1 MSYVL
6 EFADQAA
13 LDSALSGG
21 KGANL
26 ARLTQAGL
34 PVPGGFIV
42 TAEAYLLFARESA
55 HVLQAAEGYSFEEPA
70 QLERQCE
77 ALQRDLL
84 SRPVPP
90 SVAAAVRQGL
100 LTLGAEHAVSVRS
113 SATTEDLGGAA
124 FAGQH
129 ETYLNARGLEEVIER
144 IRQCWVSL
152 WSARAL
158 TYRRA
163 SGFSV
168 SSASMAV
175 VVQRMAFCDVAGVG
189 FSFNPIS
196 GRLGEQVFD
205 ANRGLGES
213 VVGGETQI
221 DHFVIDK
228 ATGTIVSAEIAEK
241 QSMVVA
247 RADGSGTQSV
257 PLVGEARSRPSLT
270 PEELRRLS
278 ELLCAVERLY
288 GFPQDIEWGFE
299 NGTLRLLQSR
309 PITRIPP
316 RWTRDESAERFPAV
330 ITPLAWALVEDGF
343 HRSLNYSF
351 ALMGLPPFHGK
362 WFASFGHYI
371 YGNQNAVEIYASGA
385 IPGLSV
391 SSLAELTAAIPVL
404 RERYGWV
411 LELPLTWSRDLDHYL
426 IGIGELMAE
435 PLEECSV
442 AELWAFVLRV
452 RDLGA
457 EYFLPNIAI
466 SVTQRALY
474 RFLLGLLEA
483 TAGREQAPIL
493 FDRLLAYCETK
504 TGAINKELHRFARR
518 IAAAPALAARL
529 ERSSGL
535 EFLRDGGFQG
545 HPDLAAT
552 FDRLL
557 RDHGHREVE
566 FDPYHATWLDAP
578 ELVIENL
585 KVMLDSGREDPAI
598 KERELKVL
606 MGETEEA
613 LLKQTPPE
621 LRYPVREIVR
631 LARVYT
637 TLDDVEHYQTTR
649 LTLPLRKGLGMLG
662 KRLRVLGVVDD
673 PADVFFAEQKSLEE
687 AIKADSPEVW
697 HRLRLQI
704 TAEKAAYLQHRA
716 TSPPWELGDA
726 SGSPAGSRPVP
737 RSAAASEGG
746 DGVLTGLPGSPGT
759 ASGPVFRVFG
769 SDDFGRFPRG
779 AVLVAR
785 TTNPA
790 WTPLFFKASAVI
802 TECGGPLSHGAV
814 TAREIGLP
822 AVMSVRDALSRLTDG
837 EQLKVDGTAGRIYR
851 TALT

>member
-1 MSYVL
+1 MSLALAFSDV
-6 EFADQAA
+6 AA
-13 LDSALSGG
+13 LNSASSGG

-26 ARLTQAGL
+26 ARLTQGGL
-34 PVPGGFIV
+34 PVPEGFII
-42 TAEAYLLFARESA
+42 TAEAYRLFAEQSKDL
-55 HVLQAAEGYSFEEPA
+55 LQAAEGYSFDEPA
-70 QLERQCE
+70 RLESQCE
-77 ALQRDLL
+77 ALRRQLL

-90 SVAAAVRQGL
+90 AVAAAVEERL
-100 LTLGAEHAVSVRS
+100 RALGAEHAVSVRS

-129 ETYLNARGLEEVIER
+129 DTYLNTRGVEEVIER

-163 SGFSV
+163 SGFGV
-168 SSASMAV
+168 SAARMAV

-189 FSFNPIS
+189 FSFDPIT

-205 ANRGLGES
+205 ANHGLGES
-213 VVGGETQI
+213 VVGGEAQI

-228 ATGTIVSAEIAEK
+228 ATGAILGAEIAEK
-241 QSMVVA
+241 DSMIVA

-257 PLVGEARSRPSLT
+257 PLDGEARAQACLT
-270 PEELRRLS
+270 ADELRRLS
-278 ELLCAVERLY
+278 QLLCAVERLY
-288 GFPQDIEWGFE
+288 GFPQDIEWGLE
-299 NGTLRLLQSR
+299 KGVLRLLQSR

-316 RWTRDESAERFPAV
+316 RWTRDEAAERFPSV
-330 ITPLAWALVEDGF
+330 ITPLAWALVEEGF
-343 HRSLNYSF
+343 HKSLNYSF

-362 WFASFGHYI
+362 WFASFGHYV
-371 YGNQNAVEIYASGA
+371 YGNQNAVEIYANGN
-385 IPGLSV
+385 IPGLKVASP
-391 SSLAELTAAIPVL
+391 AEFAPAIREL
-404 RERYGWV
+404 RERFGWV

-426 IGIGELMAE
+426 IRIGELMAE
-435 PLEECSV
+435 PLEERSL

-474 RFLLGLLEA
+474 RFLLGLIEA

-504 TGAINKELHRFARR
+504 TGTVNKELHRFARR
-518 IAAAPALAARL
+518 LAGVPALAARL
-529 ERSSGL
+529 ERSSGR
-535 EFLRDGGFQG
+535 EFLRAGGFEG

-552 FDRLL
+552 FTRFL

-566 FDPYHATWLDAP
+566 FDPYHPTWIDAP

-585 KVMLDSGREDPAI
+585 KVMLQSRRDDPAL
-598 KERELKVL
+598 KERELKIL
-606 MGETEEA
+606 MTETEEA
-613 LLKQTPPE
+613 LLQQTPPE
-621 LRYPVREIVR
+621 LRYSIREIIR
-631 LARVYT
+631 LARAYT

-649 LTLPLRKGLGMLG
+649 LTLPLRKGLRMLG
-662 KRLRVLGVVDD
+662 NRLRVLGVVDD
-673 PADVFFAEQKSLEE
+673 PADVFFADYEALEG
-687 AIKADSPEVW
+687 AIQADSPERW
-697 HRLRLQI
+697 HQLRLQI
-704 TAEKAAYLQHRA
+704 SAEKTAYLQHR
-716 TSPPWELGDA
+716 TVSPPWELEDSA
-726 SGSPAGSRPVP
+726 APAGSGSGAPRPATASTG
-737 RSAAASEGG
+737 SA
-746 DGVLTGLPGSPGT
+746 DILTGLPGSPGKAT
-759 ASGPVFRVFG
+759 GPVFRVLG
-769 SDDFGRFPRG
+769 SDDFGRFPQG

-822 AVMSVRDALSRLTDG
+822 AVMSVRDALSRLTDA
-837 EQLKVDGTAGRIYR
+837 EQLTVDGTTGRIYR
-851 TALT
+851 MATT

>member
-1 MSYVL
+1 VSLAL
-6 EFADQAA
+6 EFADRAA
-13 LDSALSGG
+13 LDPASSGG

-42 TAEAYLLFARESA
+42 TAEAYQLFAQESA
-55 HVLQAAEGYSFEEPA
+55 ELLQAAEGYSFAEPA
-70 QLERQCE
+70 QLESQCE
-77 ALQRDLL
+77 ALQRQLL
-84 SRPVPP
+84 SRPMPP
-90 SVAAAVRQGL
+90 SVTAAVRERLGA
-100 LTLGAEHAVSVRS
+100 LGAEHAVSVRS

-129 ETYLNARGLEEVIER
+129 ETYLNTRGLEEVLER

-168 SSASMAV
+168 SAVRMAV

-213 VVGGETQI
+213 VVGGEAQI
-221 DHFVIDK
+221 DHFVVDK
-228 ATGTIVSAEIAEK
+228 ATGAILSAEIAEK
-241 QSMVVA
+241 QSMIVA
-247 RADGSGTQSV
+247 RADGSGTESV
-257 PLVGEARSRPSLT
+257 PLDGETRSQPCLT
-270 PEELRRLS
+270 VEALRRLS
-278 ELLCAVERLY
+278 ELLRAVERLY

-299 NGTLRLLQSR
+299 NGALHLLQSR

-316 RWTRDESAERFPAV
+316 RWTRDESAERFPSV

-343 HRSLNYSF
+343 HKSLNYSF
-351 ALMGLPPFHGK
+351 ELMGLPPFHGK
-362 WFASFGHYI
+362 WFASVGHYI
-371 YGNQNAVEIYASGA
+371 YGNQNAVEIYANGT

-391 SSLAELTAAIPVL
+391 SSLEDLAAAVQAL

-435 PLEECSV
+435 PLEERSV

-466 SVTQRALY
+466 SVTQRVLY

-483 TAGREQAPIL
+483 TAGREQAPML

-504 TGAINKELHRFARR
+504 TGTINKELHRFSRR
-518 IAAAPALAARL
+518 IAGAPALAARL
-529 ERSSGL
+529 EGSSGL
-535 EFLRDGGFQG
+535 EFLRAGGFQG
-545 HPDLAAT
+545 HPDLDAT
-552 FDRLL
+552 FNRFL

-566 FDPYHATWLDAP
+566 FDPYHATWIDAP

-585 KVMLDSGREDPAI
+585 KVMLHSSREDPAM
-598 KERELKVL
+598 KERELKIL
-606 MGETEEA
+606 MAETEEA
-613 LLKQTPPE
+613 LLKQTPPQ
-621 LRYPVREIVR
+621 LHYLVREIIR

-673 PADVFFAEQKSLEE
+673 PADVYFASYTALEQ
-687 AIKADSPEVW
+687 AIKADSAERW
-697 HRLRLQI
+697 HQLRLLI
-704 TAEKAAYLQHRA
+704 IAEKSAYLQHRSV
-716 TSPPWELGDA
+716 SPPWELGDLA
-726 SGSPAGSRPVP
+726 SPAASSSSAHGST
-737 RSAAASEGG
+737 AAADAS
-746 DGVLTGLPGSPGT
+746 DSVLSGLPGSPGT
-759 ASGPVFRVFG
+759 ASGPVFRVRG
-769 SDDFGRFPRG
+769 SEDFGRFPQG

-822 AVMSVRDALSRLTDG
+822 AVMSVRDALSRLADAELLT
-837 EQLKVDGTAGRIYR
+837 VNGTTGRIHR
-851 TALT
+851 TSLT

>member
-1 MSYVL
+1 MSFVL
-6 EFADQAA
+6 AFSDRAA
-13 LDSALSGG
+13 LDCASSGG

-34 PVPGGFIV
+34 PVPEGFIV
-42 TAEAYLLFARESA
+42 TAEAYDLFAQESA
-55 HVLQAAEGYSFEEPA
+55 DLLQAADGYSFDEPGRLA
-70 QLERQCE
+70 SQCE
-77 ALQRDLL
+77 TLQGQLL
-84 SRPVPP
+84 CRPVPP
-90 SVAAAVRQGL
+90 SVAAA
-100 LTLGAEHAVSVRS
+100 LGEQLQALAADYPVSVRS

-129 ETYLNARGLEEVIER
+129 DTYLNTRGLQEVIAR
-144 IRQCWVSL
+144 IRQCWISL

-168 SSASMAV
+168 SAARMAV
-175 VVQRMAFCDVAGVG
+175 VVQRMALCDVAGVG
-189 FSFNPIS
+189 FSFNPITGS
-196 GRLGEQVFD
+196 LGEQVFD
-205 ANRGLGES
+205 ANHGLGES
-213 VVGGETQI
+213 VVGGEAQI

-228 ATGTIVSAEIAEK
+228 ATGAIVSAEIAAK
-241 QSMVVA
+241 DLMIVA

-257 PLVGEARSRPSLT
+257 SLDGDARSQACLT
-270 PEELRRLS
+270 ADELRRLS
-278 ELLCAVERLY
+278 ELLCAVEQLY
-288 GFPQDIEWGFE
+288 GFPQDIEWGLE
-299 NGTLRLLQSR
+299 KGAVRLLQSR

-316 RWTRDESAERFPAV
+316 RWTRDESAERFPSV

-343 HRSLNYSF
+343 HKSLNYSF

-371 YGNQNAVEIYASGA
+371 YGNQNAVEIYANGK
-385 IPGLSV
+385 IPGLKA
-391 SSLAELTAAIPVL
+391 SSPRELGLAVREL
-404 RERYGWV
+404 RERFGWV

-435 PLEECSV
+435 SLEERST

-483 TAGREQAPIL
+483 TVGREQAPIL

-504 TGAINKELHRFARR
+504 TGTINKELHRFARR
-518 IAAAPALAARL
+518 IAAVPVLAARL
-529 ERSSGL
+529 ESSSGR
-535 EFLRDGGFQG
+535 EFLRQGGFAS

-552 FDRLL
+552 FDRFL

-566 FDPYHATWLDAP
+566 FDPYHATWIGAP

-585 KVMLDSGREDPAI
+585 KVMLHSRRDDPAL
-598 KERELKVL
+598 KERELKIL
-606 MGETEEA
+606 MTETEEA
-613 LLKQTPPE
+613 LLQKTPQE
-621 LRYPVREIVR
+621 LRYPVREIIR

-662 KRLRVLGVVDD
+662 NRLRALGVVDD
-673 PADVFFAEQKSLEE
+673 PTDVFFADYKALEG
-687 AIKADSPEVW
+687 AIQANSPDRW
-697 HRLRLQI
+697 HELRLQI
-704 TAEKAAYLQHRA
+704 SAEKAAYLQHRTA
-716 TSPPWELGDA
+716 SPPWELGNSAASAA
-726 SGSPAGSRPVP
+726 SGPGAHASTPASTD
-737 RSAAASEGG
+737 SANI
-746 DGVLTGLPGSPGT
+746 LTGLPGSPGT
-759 ASGPVFRVFG
+759 ATGPVFRVLG
-769 SDDFGRFPRG
+769 SDDFARFPQG

-822 AVMSVRDALSRLTDG
+822 AVMSVRDALSRLADAEPLT
-837 EQLKVDGTAGRIYR
+837 VDGTTGRIYR
-851 TALT
+851 TQTT